1 MTEIK
6 AKEPNNNQVAPPL
19 TRASLKI
26 RLLTNVEAIGD
37 RSSMGT
43 TLVALERGGLNPDM
57 ALDGFASGK
66 GLRVLEGNR
75 DNWLPKRDPSQ
86 PVSVLEEHGHTLVH
100 TRELLDNPQVEQNT
114 RKFIISVV
122 TAGDAASVG
131 LEDLARAVPSDKEI
145 DLAA

>member
-1 MTEIK
+1 MTEMK
-6 AKEPNNNQVAPPL
+6 KEQNNRQVAPPL

-26 RLLTNVEAIGD
+26 RLLTNVEAVGD

-43 TLVALERGGLNPDM
+43 TLIALERGGLNPDM
-57 ALDGFASGK
+57 ALDGFAKGK
-66 GLRVLEGNR
+66 GLRILEGDRN
-75 DNWLPKRDPSQ
+75 NWLPKRDPSQ

-100 TRELLDNPQVEQNT
+100 TRELLDNLQGEHNT

-131 LEDLARAVPSDKEI
+131 LGDLAREVPSDKELE
-145 DLAA
+145 LAA